1 MVDLVVILVLL
12 GIAGVSLLVVKG
24 CDDYAKSK
32 GDAYYREYNRQ
43 VNENLK
49 KQEFGKGYGIKCTNC
64 GQQNVKFISTA
75 SRAISVGTVGLASNK
90 IGKTYKCPKCG
101 YMW

>member
-1 MVDLVVILVLL
+1 MEIIVGLIIFIIVDIIFLNWLD
-12 GIAGVSLLVVKG
+12 KN
-24 CDDYAKSK
+24 AKSK
-32 GDAYYREYNRQ
+32 GEAYYKEYNRQ

-49 KQEFGKGYGIKCTNC
+49 KSEFGKGYGIRCPNC
-64 GQQNVKFISTA
+64 GQENVKYISTA